1 MEELARRFS
10 RIAIVADEK
19 CISCGECTRHCQ
31 MGIPV
36 QTFAQKQ
43 VTLDNTNSACIQ
55 CGICI
60 EVCPL
65 EVLSIGENGAQVELK
80 YPGMM
85 PPMASWE

>member
-1 MEELARRFS
+1 
-10 RIAIVADEK
+10 
-19 CISCGECTRHCQ
+19 

-36 QTFAQKQ
+36 QDFAQKQ

-65 EVLSIGENGAQVELK
+65 EVLSISDKGREVVLNLPK
-80 YPGMM
+80 LM